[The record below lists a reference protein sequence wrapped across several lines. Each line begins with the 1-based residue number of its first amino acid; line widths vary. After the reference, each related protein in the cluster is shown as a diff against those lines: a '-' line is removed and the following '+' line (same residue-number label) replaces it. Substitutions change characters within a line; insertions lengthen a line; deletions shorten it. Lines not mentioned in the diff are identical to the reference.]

1 MHVLC
6 ITLNTSASIILTFPK
21 SMVLTA
27 ILSTGSE
34 VSHPSVSVADSE
46 RLIAYTSALTLSISG
61 VGFFFTLQVRWN
73 MNSLLSTAVNDTSI
87 GNLKRKKKNRKRERE
102 RGIMLLILVVSKRF
116 SNK

>member
-1 MHVLC
+1 
-6 ITLNTSASIILTFPK
+6 
-21 SMVLTA
+21 MVLTA
-27 ILSTGSE
+27 TLSTGSE

-87 GNLKRKKKNRKRERE
+87 GNLKRKKKNRKRER
-102 RGIMLLILVVSKRF
+102 GIMLLILVVSKRF

>member
-34 VSHPSVSVADSE
+34 VSHPSVSVADNE

-87 GNLKRKKKNRKRERE
+87 GNLKRKKKNRKRER
-102 RGIMLLILVVSKRF
+102 GIMLLILVVSKRF